1 MMEFGNSLR
10 AAREAKGYTPVQL
23 AEMTRLAPSVIYS
36 LENEDFSRIA
46 APIYGRG
53 FVKLYC
59 EAVGLDSKIYI
70 AEFMNRMNGESAKAD
85 GVPAPAPEPAPAP
98 APILEPEPTPA
109 RTFDP
114 PLSPGDDAPALS
126 RYAAPFRTIKSP
138 ISSSTWRLG
147 ILALGTLAVLVLIIF
162 ALRALHQATTNTAA
176 EPPAPTIEVQ
186 QPSEKTSPTAATK
199 STAARTPQ
207 KIPDLY
213 LN

>member
-85 GVPAPAPEPAPAP
+85 GVPAPAPEPAP